1 MRLVVLLFLLIFC
14 KPESFPKYRL
24 ANNSNREDL
33 KKYIDE
39 LSNQNNLD
47 FTKILNSTAYI
58 PPMCYTNTVDKQGKA
73 HNPCYTCHT
82 MGKKP
87 NFVNDTDLQTHYDFP
102 DSAKINPWI
111 RFLIPK

>member
-14 KPESFPKYRL
+14 KPESFQKYEAYLYKPRL

-58 PPMCYTNTVDKQGKA
+58 PPMCYTNTVD
-73 HNPCYTCHT
+73 NSSS
-82 MGKKP
+82 P
-87 NFVNDTDLQTHYDFP
+87 N
-102 DSAKINPWI
+102 I
-111 RFLIPK
+111 